1 MPRYLARRG
10 LTLSLNRWWNFVGR
24 VGANGAA
31 SWEFYGILNAAGGL
45 SRFAACD
52 TGSFPER
59 RMALFES
66 ESLPPADLRAAN
78 GTEPFEN

>member
-1 MPRYLARRG
+1 MPRYLPRRG
-10 LTLSLNRWWNFVGR
+10 LTLSLNRWWNLVGR

-59 RMALFES
+59 GMALFGIGITATDRFTSCEWN
-66 ESLPPADLRAAN
+66 RAL
-78 GTEPFEN
+78 